1 MGTENQSSEVSN
13 LAGKYL
19 TFSLA
24 SERYGLEIL
33 KVQEIIGVPTITR
46 IPKSP
51 DYIKGVINLRG
62 RIIPL
67 VDLRVKFGL
76 EPVPYDE
83 KTCIVVV
90 NISTETQTMSIGV
103 IVDTVLEVLNFQ
115 GADIEP
121 APDYGM
127 QIESKFIVGMAK
139 RENADLNILVD
150 INKALNDADRALLA
164 KSI

>member
-1 MGTENQSSEVSN
+1 MSIENQSTEVSN

-46 IPKSP
+46 IPKCP

-67 VDLRVKFGL
+67 VDLRIKFGL

-90 NISTETQTMSIGV
+90 NIPTDAQVMSIGV

-115 GADIEP
+115 GSDIEP

-127 QIESKFIVGMAK
+127 QIDAKFIVGMAK
-139 RENADLNILVD
+139 RENSDLNILVD
-150 INKALNDADRALLA
+150 INKALNDADRAVLA
-164 KSI
+164 KTI